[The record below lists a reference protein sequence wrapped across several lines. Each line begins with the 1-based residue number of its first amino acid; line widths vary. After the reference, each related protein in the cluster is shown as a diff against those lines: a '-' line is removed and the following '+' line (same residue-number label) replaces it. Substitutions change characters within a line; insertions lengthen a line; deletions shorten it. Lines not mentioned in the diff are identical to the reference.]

1 MNEPRVLVSACLLGC
16 RCRSDGNAN
25 LDSRIAS
32 EAAARGW
39 IPVCPE
45 ILGGLTTPRAPAERK
60 DGEIVT
66 NAGQTVT
73 DAFLRG
79 ATEAARLAKLYGAE
93 YALLKERSPS
103 CGSGII
109 YDGAFSGVR
118 VPGDGMTAQKL
129 KQMGIQV
136 FGETQL
142 DSLLAI
148 LEERAI

>member
-1 MNEPRVLVSACLLGC
+1 M
-16 RCRSDGNAN
+16 
-25 LDSRIAS
+25 
-32 EAAARGW
+32 
-39 IPVCPE
+39 
-45 ILGGLTTPRAPAERK
+45 
-60 DGEIVT
+60 
-66 NAGQTVT
+66 
-73 DAFLRG
+73 
-79 ATEAARLAKLYGAE
+79 
-93 YALLKERSPS
+93 KERSPS

>member
-1 MNEPRVLVSACLLGC
+1 MTPRVLVSACLLGVIC
-16 RCRSDGNAN
+16 RYDGKCA
-25 LDSRIAS
+25 
-32 EAAARGW
+32 EAEAVRREACARGW

-45 ILGGLTTPRAPAERK
+45 QLGGLCTPRTPAERRGDRVCTR
-60 DGEIVT
+60 DGGDV
-66 NAGQTVT
+66 
-73 DAFLRG
+73 
-79 ATEAARLAKLYGAE
+79 TEAYRRGTEEALRLAKLYGAK

-109 YDGAFSGVR
+109 YDGTFSGMR

-129 KQMGIQV
+129 KQTGIQV
-136 FGETQL
+136 FGETRL